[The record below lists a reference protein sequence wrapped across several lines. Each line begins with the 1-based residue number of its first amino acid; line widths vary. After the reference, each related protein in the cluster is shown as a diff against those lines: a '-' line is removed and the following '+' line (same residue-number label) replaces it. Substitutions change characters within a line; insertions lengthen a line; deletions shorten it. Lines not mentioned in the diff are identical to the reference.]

1 MEVSRTRA
9 LEKVDM
15 GWSGV
20 GRGRNLTT
28 DMTTTNIQSDTA
40 NPTAPQGKKAH
51 QLIKLGVDVHW
62 REHVVVRQIDG
73 TSPQPAQ
80 RFTPEAFVAWV
91 AKQVQ
96 QADVV
101 HCCYEAG
108 PFGFVLH
115 RRLVALGV
123 KSLVVR
129 PRNWDEYGQKVKT
142 DRRDALALV
151 SCLDRYV
158 AGNTEALTVIRVP
171 TEAEERSRS
180 VGRQR
185 QQLLE
190 HRKRL
195 AAQGLSCARY
205 YGHDL
210 PEEWWRAK
218 KFAALRDE
226 LPEFL
231 VGLLAGLQPLALL
244 AHEQL
249 AALGAAI
256 ESAQS
261 QELPTG
267 LGALTAQLLDRE
279 MGDWTRF
286 KNRRQVASYTGL
298 VPSEHS
304 SGERRQRGAITKHGN
319 PRTRH
324 LLIETSWRLQQ
335 FQPDYH
341 ALKSRRAALDQAKRK
356 GDASSRKKLCVGLA
370 RQFIVDWW
378 RIRTGRTTPAKLGL
392 QMSWPS
398 AHVLKGKAPPA
409 AAPAAVVPVQPAAA

>member
-1 MEVSRTRA
+1 M
-9 LEKVDM
+9 K
-15 GWSGV
+15 
-20 GRGRNLTT
+20 
-28 DMTTTNIQSDTA
+28 TNPHS
-40 NPTAPQGKKAH
+40 NPASQAAPQGPKPH
-51 QLIKLGVDVHW
+51 RLIKLGVDVHW
-62 REHVVVRQIDG
+62 REYVVVRQIDG
-73 TSPQPAQ
+73 TAPQSAQ
-80 RFTPEAFVAWV
+80 RFTPDAFVAWA

-115 RRLVALGV
+115 RRLAGLGV
-123 KSLVVR
+123 KNLVVR

-158 AGNTEALTVIRVP
+158 TGNLEALAVIRVP
-171 TEAEERSRS
+171 TESEERARS
-180 VGRQR
+180 ASRQR
-185 QQLLE
+185 EQLLE
-190 HRKRL
+190 HRKRV

-218 KFAALRDE
+218 PFAALRDE
-226 LPEFL
+226 LPEYLFAM
-231 VGLLAGLQPLALL
+231 LAGYQQVALVVQ
-244 AHEQL
+244 EQL
-249 AALGAAI
+249 TALGESIEAA
-256 ESAQS
+256 QT

-267 LGALTAQLLDRE
+267 LGALTAQILDRE
-279 MGDWTRF
+279 IADSQRF
-286 KNRRQVASYTGL
+286 KNRRQIPSYTGL

-304 SGERRQRGAITKHGN
+304 SGESRKRGPITKHGN
-319 PRTRH
+319 PRVRH
-324 LLIETSWRLQQ
+324 LLIEAGWRLQM

-341 ALKSRRAALDQAKRK
+341 ALKSRRAALDLAKRK
-356 GDASSRKKLCVGLA
+356 GDGGTRKKLCVGLA

-392 QMSWPS
+392 RMSWPT
-398 AHVLKGKAPPA
+398 AYVLRNKAPRPEGTPA
-409 AAPAAVVPVQPAAA
+409 TALKPTAA

>member
-1 MEVSRTRA
+1 MI
-9 LEKVDM
+9 
-15 GWSGV
+15 
-20 GRGRNLTT
+20 
-28 DMTTTNIQSDTA
+28 TNNPQSTPPATA
-40 NPTAPQGKKAH
+40 ATATPPVTPAQGIKPH
-51 QLIKLGVDVHW
+51 RLIKLGVDVHW

-73 TSPQPAQ
+73 TAPQPAQ
-80 RFTPEAFVAWV
+80 RFAPEAFVAWV

-115 RRLVALGV
+115 RRLVGLGV
-123 KSLVVR
+123 KNLVVR
-129 PRNWDEYGQKVKT
+129 PRNWDEYGKKVKT

-151 SCLDRYV
+151 ACLDRFV
-158 AGNTEALTVIRVP
+158 AGNTEALTSIRVP
-171 TEAEERSRS
+171 TEAEEQSRS
-180 VGRQR
+180 VSRQR
-185 QQLLE
+185 EQLLE

-210 PEEWWRAK
+210 PDEWWRAK
-218 KFAALRDE
+218 KFETLQAE

-231 VGLLAGLQPLALL
+231 FALL
-244 AHEQL
+244 ESVQRIALLVHEEL
-249 AALGAAI
+249 AAHSTAV
-256 ESAQS
+256 ESAQT

-267 LGALTAQLLDRE
+267 LGALTAQILDRE
-279 MGDWTRF
+279 LGDWRRF

-319 PRTRH
+319 PRVRH
-324 LLIETSWRLQQ
+324 ILIEASWRLQQ

-341 ALKSRRAALDQAKRK
+341 ALKSRRAALDTAKRK
-356 GDASSRKKLCVGLA
+356 GDKAARKKLCVGLA

-392 QMSWPS
+392 QMSWP
-398 AHVLKGKAPPA
+398 AAYVLRGKAP
-409 AAPAAVVPVQPAAA
+409 QPAALLAPAPQPVAA

>member
-1 MEVSRTRA
+1 MI
-9 LEKVDM
+9 
-15 GWSGV
+15 
-20 GRGRNLTT
+20 
-28 DMTTTNIQSDTA
+28 TNNPQTIPPATA
-40 NPTAPQGKKAH
+40 ATATPPTATAVPSVKPH
-51 QLIKLGVDVHW
+51 RVIKLGVDVHW

-80 RFTPEAFVAWV
+80 RFAPEAFVAWV
-91 AKQVQ
+91 AKQAQ

-115 RRLVALGV
+115 RRLVGLGV

-129 PRNWDEYGQKVKT
+129 PRNWDEYGKKVKT

-158 AGNTEALTVIRVP
+158 AGNTEALTSIRVP
-171 TEAEERSRS
+171 TETEERARS
-180 VGRQR
+180 LTRQR
-185 QQLLE
+185 EQLLE

-210 PEEWWRAK
+210 PDEWWRAK
-218 KFAALRDE
+218 KFEALRAE

-231 VGLLAGLQPLALL
+231 CTLLESVQRIALL
-244 AHEQL
+244 VHAEL
-249 AALGAAI
+249 EARSADV
-256 ESAQS
+256 ESAQT

-267 LGALTAQLLDRE
+267 LGALTAQILDRE
-279 MGDWTRF
+279 VGDWGRF

-319 PRTRH
+319 PRVRH
-324 LLIETSWRLQQ
+324 ILIEASWRLQQ
-335 FQPDYH
+335 FQPDYR
-341 ALKSRRAALDQAKRK
+341 ALKLRQAAFDTAKRK
-356 GDASSRKKLCVGLA
+356 GDKPTRKKLCVGLA

-392 QMSWPS
+392 QMSWP
-398 AHVLKGKAPPA
+398 AAYVLRGKAPQ
-409 AAPAAVVPVQPAAA
+409 AVAVPVAVPQPAAA